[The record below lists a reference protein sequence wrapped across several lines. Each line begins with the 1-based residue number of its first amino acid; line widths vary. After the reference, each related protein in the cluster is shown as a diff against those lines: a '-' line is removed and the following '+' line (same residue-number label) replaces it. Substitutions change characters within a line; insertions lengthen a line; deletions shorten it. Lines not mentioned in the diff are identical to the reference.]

1 MGRVIIKFNDGRL
14 ESFKCKS
21 KDRASEIA
29 GKRPKVKEW
38 NYYDD
43 NERIPQPKK
52 KKFENKPKT
61 LEELEVIMR
70 KQGLM

>member
-1 MGRVIIKFNDGRL
+1 MGRVIIKFSDEHL

-21 KDRASEIA
+21 KERASEIA
-29 GKRPKVKEW
+29 GKRLKVKEC

-52 KKFENKPKT
+52 KKVENRPAT
-61 LEELEVIMR
+61 LEELEVMM
-70 KQGLM
+70 KQQGLM